1 MPSSLTARH
10 IRPFKSLS
18 SPGGGGYN
26 ELRIEDRK
34 GQEQIFVH
42 AQRDWDENIEHDQ
55 KIRVGHQRH
64 DTVQANSYSEFKAEE
79 HRTTHAE
86 RKVEVRASDHLTVA
100 NDQHLKIGSG
110 QFVEAGQ
117 EIHLSSG
124 LKVVLEAGAELTLK
138 GGGSFL
144 KLDASGVTLSGANVR
159 VNSGGSPGNGSGAA
173 PLLPGPLRQADTG
186 ASPRPRRWR
195 MEPWSTPPLPT
206 RPAIPAARAALPWT
220 PSRRPRRPST

>member
-1 MPSSLTARH
+1 
-10 IRPFKSLS
+10 
-18 SPGGGGYN
+18 N

-55 KIRVGHQRH
+55 KIRVGHERH
-64 DTVQANSYSEFKAEE
+64 DTVEGNAYTELKAEE

-86 RKVEVRASDHLTVA
+86 RKVEVHASDHLTVA
-100 NDQHLKIGSG
+100 NDQHLKIASG

-159 VNSGGSPGNGSGAA
+159 VNSGGSPGSGSGAA
-173 PLLPGPLRQADTG
+173 PLLPGPLRQADADKPGDLLIRAQRQALLRAT
-186 ASPRPRRWR
+186 PRCEICEQEAG
-195 MEPWSTPPLPT
+195 EP
-206 RPAIPAARAALPWT
+206 
-220 PSRRPRRPST
+220 